1 MKKQTAFTLAETLV
15 TLMIIGVIASMTI
28 PALRR
33 SAENRELATKF
44 IKNFSTIAQAT
55 ELITQD
61 YGAIRRWPNGEI
73 ANYYKEHLNIAK
85 VCPPETGCYSVDI
98 IKMQNG
104 RNDIAYGDSGL
115 LLADG
120 TGIKI
125 SGGAGG
131 GFASYGIDPDD
142 KAKTKATMQIDVN
155 GPDKPNQWGTDI
167 FLFVLIDG
175 KGLVP
180 SGTFSESGCRLTYGC
195 ASYILRTG
203 KLDL

>member
-1 MKKQTAFTLAETLV
+1 MKKLTAFTLAETLV

-33 SAENRELATKF
+33 NAENRELATKF

-73 ANYYKEHLNIAK
+73 LNYYKEHLNIAK
-85 VCPPETGCYSVDI
+85 VCPPETGCYTTNN

-104 RNDIAYGDSGL
+104 GNDVAYGDSGL

-125 SGGAGG
+125 SPGYGSVD
-131 GFASYGIDPDD
+131 SYGLDPLD
-142 KAKTKATMQIDVN
+142 KPSIKATMHIDVN

-167 FLFVLIDG
+167 FLFILIDG

-180 SGTFSESGCRLTYGC
+180 SGAFSEEKCSKTYGC
-195 ASYILRTG
+195 ASYVLRTG